1 MEFIKAIIFNPVSLF
16 IVIFILTMGFL
27 NNKIG
32 DAFAAIAYIIIIMSP
47 VIIKEIFDS
56 IRQKFQK

>member
-1 MEFIKAIIFNPVSLF
+1 MEFIKSLLNSVSLL
-16 IVIFILTMGFL
+16 IVLFILTMGFL

-32 DAFAAIAYIIIIMSP
+32 DAFAAIAFIVIIISP
-47 VIIKEIFDS
+47 VIIKEVAES

>member
-1 MEFIKAIIFNPVSLF
+1 MEFIKSLLNSVSLL
-16 IVIFILTMGFL
+16 IVLFILTMGFL

-32 DAFAAIAYIIIIMSP
+32 DAFAAIAFIVIIMSP
-47 VIIKEIFDS
+47 VIIKEVAES

>member
-1 MEFIKAIIFNPVSLF
+1 MEFIKSILNPVSVV
-16 IVIFILTMGFL
+16 IVLFILTMGFL

-32 DAFAAIAYIIIIMSP
+32 DAFAAIAFIVIIMSP
-47 VIIKEIFDS
+47 VIIKEVVKS